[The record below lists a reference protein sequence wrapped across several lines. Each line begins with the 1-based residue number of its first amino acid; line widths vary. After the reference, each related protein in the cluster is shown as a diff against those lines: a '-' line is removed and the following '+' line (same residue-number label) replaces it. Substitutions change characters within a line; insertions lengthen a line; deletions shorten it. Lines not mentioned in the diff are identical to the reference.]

1 MVSSSPSQL
10 ISQSPNRILR
20 LIARLD
26 IKGANLIK
34 GIHLEGL
41 RVVGDPQLHAEKYY
55 HDGADEIIYM
65 DTVASL
71 YGRNNLIDV
80 VTRTAEHVF
89 VPMTVGGGI
98 RSVEDARSLLRA
110 GADKVAIN
118 TAAIK
123 DPTLISHLSDV
134 WGSSTIVL
142 SIEAKKTASGKWE
155 AYTDNGRERTG
166 LDVVQWA
173 EQGAKLGAGE
183 IFLTSVDQEGTKKG
197 FDCEL
202 VNAVTNNVDI
212 PVVASGGFGQLEHLK
227 DLMQF
232 SRPTG
237 VAIADSLHY
246 NRFTFAQIR
255 DFCVS
260 NGIATRTQL
269 VNNSENKLINETA
282 RS

>member
-1 MVSSSPSQL
+1 VVSSLPSKV
-10 ISQSPNRILR
+10 ISVTPRQILR

-41 RVVGDPQLHAEKYY
+41 RVVGDPQVHAEKYY
-55 HDGADEIIYM
+55 NDGADEIIYM

-71 YGRNNLIDV
+71 YGRNNLLDV
-80 VTRTAEHVF
+80 VTRATEHVF

-98 RSVEDARSLLRA
+98 RSVEDARALLRA

-118 TAAIK
+118 TAAVK
-123 DPTLISHLSDV
+123 DPSLITKISEV

-142 SIEAKKTASGKWE
+142 SIEAKQTAPGKWE

-173 EQGAKLGAGE
+173 EQGAQLGAGE
-183 IFLTSVDQEGTKKG
+183 IFLTSVDQEGTKNG
-197 FDCEL
+197 FDCQL
-202 VNAVTNNVDI
+202 VSAVTKLVDI
-212 PVVASGGFGQLEHLK
+212 PVVASGGFGKLDHLK
-227 DLMQF
+227 ELMQV
-232 SRPTG
+232 SKPTG

-246 NRFTFAQIR
+246 KKFNFNEIR
-255 DFCVS
+255 AFCVS
-260 NGIATRTQL
+260 NNIATR
-269 VNNSENKLINETA
+269 K
-282 RS
+282 RSTDEKISQ

>member
-1 MVSSSPSQL
+1 MVSASPSQVKP
-10 ISQSPNRILR
+10 QAVETALR

-41 RVVGDPQLHAEKYY
+41 RVVGDPQIHAAKYY
-55 HDGADEIIYM
+55 QDGADEIIYM

-71 YGRNNLIDV
+71 YGRNNLVDV
-80 VTRTAEHVF
+80 VSRATEHVF
-89 VPMTVGGGI
+89 VPITVGGGI
-98 RSVEDARSLLRA
+98 RSVEDARTLLRA

-123 DPTLISHLSDV
+123 EPKLISQLSDV

-142 SIEAKKTASGKWE
+142 SIEAKKTGDNKWE

-166 LDVVQWA
+166 LDVAQWA
-173 EQGAKLGAGE
+173 ETGAKLGAGE
-183 IFLTSVDQEGTKKG
+183 IFVTSVDQEGTRKG

-202 VNAVTNNVDI
+202 VAEITKRVEI
-212 PVVASGGFGQLEHLK
+212 PVIASGGFGSLDHLSQLVK
-227 DLMQF
+227 TAK
-232 SRPTG
+232 PTG

-246 NRFTFAQIR
+246 NRYSFEQIR
-255 DFCVS
+255 SFCLA
-260 NGIATRTQL
+260 NGISTR
-269 VNNSENKLINETA
+269 NF
-282 RS
+282 RSADKISS

>member
-1 MVSSSPSQL
+1 MVSASPSQVKP
-10 ISQSPNRILR
+10 QAVETALR

-41 RVVGDPQLHAEKYY
+41 RVVGDPQIHAAKYY
-55 HDGADEIIYM
+55 QDGADEIVYM

-80 VTRTAEHVF
+80 VSRATEHVF
-89 VPMTVGGGI
+89 VPITVGGGI
-98 RSVEDARSLLRA
+98 RSVEDARTLLRA
-110 GADKVAIN
+110 GADKIAIN

-123 DPTLISHLSDV
+123 DPKLISQLSDV

-142 SIEAKKTASGKWE
+142 SIEAKKTGDNKWE

-166 LDVVQWA
+166 LDVAQWA
-173 EQGAKLGAGE
+173 ETGAKLGAGE
-183 IFLTSVDQEGTKKG
+183 IFVTSVDREGTRKG

-202 VNAVTNNVDI
+202 VAEITKRVEI
-212 PVVASGGFGQLEHLK
+212 PVIASGGFGSLDHLSQLVK
-227 DLMQF
+227 TAK
-232 SRPTG
+232 PTG

-246 NRFTFAQIR
+246 NRYSFEQIR
-255 DFCVS
+255 SFCLANS
-260 NGIATRTQL
+260 ISTR
-269 VNNSENKLINETA
+269 NF
-282 RS
+282 RSAAKISS

>member
-1 MVSSSPSQL
+1 MVSASPSQ
-10 ISQSPNRILR
+10 IKPQAAETALR

-41 RVVGDPQLHAEKYY
+41 RVVGDPQIHAAKYY
-55 HDGADEIIYM
+55 QDGADEIIYM

-71 YGRNNLIDV
+71 YGRNNLVDV
-80 VTRTAEHVF
+80 VSRATEHVF
-89 VPMTVGGGI
+89 VPITVGGGI
-98 RSVEDARSLLRA
+98 RSVEDARTLLRA

-123 DPTLISHLSDV
+123 EPKLISQLSDV

-142 SIEAKKTASGKWE
+142 SIEAKKTGDNKWE

-166 LDVVQWA
+166 LDVAQWA
-173 EQGAKLGAGE
+173 ETGAKLGAGE
-183 IFLTSVDQEGTKKG
+183 IFVTSVDQEGTRKG

-202 VNAVTNNVDI
+202 VAEITKRVEI
-212 PVVASGGFGQLEHLK
+212 PVIASGGFGSLDHLSQLVK
-227 DLMQF
+227 TAK
-232 SRPTG
+232 PTG

-246 NRFTFAQIR
+246 NRYSFEQIR
-255 DFCVS
+255 SFCLA
-260 NGIATRTQL
+260 NGISTR
-269 VNNSENKLINETA
+269 NF
-282 RS
+282 RSGDKISS

>member
-1 MVSSSPSQL
+1 MVSASPSQ
-10 ISQSPNRILR
+10 IKPQAAETALR

-41 RVVGDPQLHAEKYY
+41 RVVGDPQIHAAKYF
-55 HDGADEIIYM
+55 HDGADEIIYV

-71 YGRNNLIDV
+71 YGRNNLVDV
-80 VTRTAEHVF
+80 VSRTTEHVF
-89 VPMTVGGGI
+89 VPITVGGGI
-98 RSVEDARSLLRA
+98 RSVEDARTLLRA

-123 DPTLISHLSDV
+123 EPKLISQLSDV

-142 SIEAKKTASGKWE
+142 SIEAKKTGDKKWE

-166 LDVVQWA
+166 LDVGQWA
-173 EQGAKLGAGE
+173 ETGANLGAGE
-183 IFLTSVDQEGTKKG
+183 IFVTSVDQEGTRKG

-202 VNAVTNNVDI
+202 VAEITKRVDV
-212 PVVASGGFGQLEHLK
+212 PVIASGGFGSLDHLSQLVK
-227 DLMQF
+227 TAK
-232 SRPTG
+232 PTG

-246 NRFTFAQIR
+246 NRYSFDQIR
-255 DFCVS
+255 SFCLA
-260 NGIATRTQL
+260 NGISTRNFKSAADT
-269 VNNSENKLINETA
+269 S
-282 RS
+282 S

>member
-1 MVSSSPSQL
+1 MVSASPSQVKP
-10 ISQSPNRILR
+10 QAVETALR

-34 GIHLEGL
+34 GVHLEGL
-41 RVVGDPQLHAEKYY
+41 RVVGDPQIHAAKYY

-71 YGRNNLIDV
+71 YGRNNLVDV
-80 VTRTAEHVF
+80 VSRATEHVF
-89 VPMTVGGGI
+89 VPITVGGGI
-98 RSVEDARSLLRA
+98 RSVEDARTLLRA

-123 DPTLISHLSDV
+123 EPKLISQLSDV

-142 SIEAKKTASGKWE
+142 SIEAKKTGDKKWE

-166 LDVVQWA
+166 LDVGQWA
-173 EQGAKLGAGE
+173 ETGANLGAGE
-183 IFLTSVDQEGTKKG
+183 IFVTSVDQEGTRKG

-202 VNAVTNNVDI
+202 VAEITKRVDV
-212 PVVASGGFGQLEHLK
+212 PVIASGGFGSLDHLSQLVK
-227 DLMQF
+227 TAK
-232 SRPTG
+232 PTG

-246 NRFTFAQIR
+246 NRYSFDQIR
-255 DFCVS
+255 SFCLA
-260 NGIATRTQL
+260 NGISTRNFKSAADT
-269 VNNSENKLINETA
+269 ST
-282 RS
+282 

>member
-1 MVSSSPSQL
+1 MVSASPSQVKP
-10 ISQSPNRILR
+10 QAVETALR

-41 RVVGDPQLHAEKYY
+41 RVVGDPQIHAAKYY
-55 HDGADEIIYM
+55 QDGADEIVYM

-80 VTRTAEHVF
+80 VSRATEHVF
-89 VPMTVGGGI
+89 VPITVGGGI
-98 RSVEDARSLLRA
+98 RSVEDARTLLRA
-110 GADKVAIN
+110 GADKIAIN

-123 DPTLISHLSDV
+123 DPKLIRQLSDV

-142 SIEAKKTASGKWE
+142 SIEAKKTGDNKWE

-166 LDVVQWA
+166 LDVAQWA
-173 EQGAKLGAGE
+173 ETGAKLGAGE
-183 IFLTSVDQEGTKKG
+183 IFVTSVDQEGTRKG

-202 VNAVTNNVDI
+202 VAEITKRVEI
-212 PVVASGGFGQLEHLK
+212 PVIASGGFGSLDHLSQLVK
-227 DLMQF
+227 TAK
-232 SRPTG
+232 PTG

-246 NRFTFAQIR
+246 NRYSFEQIR
-255 DFCVS
+255 SFCLA
-260 NGIATRTQL
+260 NGISTR
-269 VNNSENKLINETA
+269 NF
-282 RS
+282 RSAAKISS

>member
-1 MVSSSPSQL
+1 MVSASPSQ
-10 ISQSPNRILR
+10 IKPQAVETALR

-41 RVVGDPQLHAEKYY
+41 RVVGDPQIHAAKYY
-55 HDGADEIIYM
+55 QDGADEIIYM

-71 YGRNNLIDV
+71 YGRNNLVDV
-80 VTRTAEHVF
+80 VSRATEHVF
-89 VPMTVGGGI
+89 VPITVGGGI
-98 RSVEDARSLLRA
+98 RSVEDARTLLRA

-123 DPTLISHLSDV
+123 EPKLISQLSDV

-142 SIEAKKTASGKWE
+142 SIEAKKTGDNKWE

-166 LDVVQWA
+166 LDVAQWA
-173 EQGAKLGAGE
+173 ETGAKLGAGE
-183 IFLTSVDQEGTKKG
+183 IFVTSVDQEGTRKG

-202 VNAVTNNVDI
+202 VAEITKRVDI
-212 PVVASGGFGQLEHLK
+212 PVIASGGFGSLDHLSQLVK
-227 DLMQF
+227 TAK
-232 SRPTG
+232 PTG

-246 NRFTFAQIR
+246 NRYSFDQIR
-255 DFCVS
+255 SFCLA
-260 NGIATRTQL
+260 NGISTR
-269 VNNSENKLINETA
+269 NFGAADKIS
-282 RS
+282 S

>member
-1 MVSSSPSQL
+1 MVSSSPSQVT
-10 ISQSPNRILR
+10 SSSPSRILR

-41 RVVGDPQLHAEKYY
+41 RIVGDPQDRAEKYY
-55 HDGADEIIYM
+55 QDGADEIIYM

-71 YGRNNLIDV
+71 YGRNNLLDV
-80 VTRTAEHVF
+80 VTRATEHVF
-89 VPMTVGGGI
+89 VPMTVGGGL
-98 RSVEDARSLLRA
+98 RSVEDARALLRA

-123 DPTLISHLSDV
+123 DPTLIKKLSDV

-142 SIEAKKTASGKWE
+142 SIEAKKTAEGKWE

-166 LDVVQWA
+166 LDVAQWA

-183 IFLTSVDQEGTKKG
+183 IFLTSVDQEGTRKG

-202 VNAVTNNVDI
+202 VSEVTKSVDI
-212 PVVASGGFGQLEHLK
+212 PVVASGGFGEFTHLK
-227 DLMQF
+227 DLLQIGQ
-232 SRPTG
+232 PTG
-237 VAIADSLHY
+237 VAFADSLHY
-246 NRFTFAQIR
+246 DRIGLTEIR
-255 DFCVS
+255 NFCTQ
-260 NGIATRTQL
+260 NDIPTRTR
-269 VNNSENKLINETA
+269 SFTETKKI
-282 RS
+282 

>member
-197 FDCEL
+197 FDCQLMAEI
-202 VNAVTNNVDI
+202 TKNVDI
-212 PVVASGGFGQLEHLK
+212 PVIASGGFGQLEHLK
-227 DLMQF
+227 ELLTL
-232 SRPTG
+232 SAPTG

-260 NGIATRTQL
+260 NRIATRTQL
-269 VNNSENKLINETA
+269 VNNSENKLMNETA
-282 RS
+282 GS

>member
-1 MVSSSPSQL
+1 MVASLSSQVNSLNPRQ
-10 ISQSPNRILR
+10 ILR
-20 LIARLD
+20 IIARLD

-41 RVVGDPQLHAEKYY
+41 RIVGDPQVHAEKYY
-55 HDGADEIIYM
+55 NDGADEIIYM

-71 YGRNNLIDV
+71 YGRNNLLDV
-80 VTRTAEHVF
+80 VTRASEHVF

-98 RSVEDARSLLRA
+98 RSVEDARALLRA

-123 DPTLISHLSDV
+123 DPSLVTKISDV

-142 SIEAKKTASGKWE
+142 SIEAKQTAPGKWE

-173 EQGAKLGAGE
+173 EQGAQLGAGE
-183 IFLTSVDQEGTKKG
+183 IFVTSVDQEGTKNG

-202 VNAVTNNVDI
+202 ISAITKSVDI
-212 PVVASGGFGQLEHLK
+212 PVVASGGFGKLEHLK
-227 DLMQF
+227 ELMQV
-232 SRPTG
+232 SKPTG

-246 NRFTFAQIR
+246 RKFNFNEIRTFCLA
-255 DFCVS
+255 
-260 NGIATRTQL
+260 NNIATRQL
-269 VNNSENKLINETA
+269 SADEKI
-282 RS
+282 SQ